1 MSKSISNRTAA
12 HAPIIQ
18 PDDVKV
24 LLDAVL
30 ADLTALRAAH
40 LLLTAK
46 LDLDATVTDTN
57 YASLTN
63 PAALT
68 LLS

>member
-1 MSKSISNRTAA
+1 MATSIKANVPNAGDLAEVVAQRA
-12 HAPIIQ
+12 
-18 PDDVKV
+18 
-24 LLDAVL
+24 LLAAVL
-30 ADLTALRAAH
+30 VDLTAIRASF

-46 LDLDATVTDTN
+46 LDADATVTDVD

-68 LLS
+68 LTA